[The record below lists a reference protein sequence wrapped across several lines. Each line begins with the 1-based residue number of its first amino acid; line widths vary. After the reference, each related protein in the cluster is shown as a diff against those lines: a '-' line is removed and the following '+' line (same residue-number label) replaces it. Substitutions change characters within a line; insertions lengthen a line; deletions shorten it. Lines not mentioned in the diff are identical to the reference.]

1 MKPDQKLKVSK
12 KIQVQNMFDSISI
25 EYDFLNRIM
34 TFGNDIKWRKNIF
47 KIAKHYNPKKILDI
61 ATGTADIA
69 LELSKIDGCNIIGLD
84 ISEKMLEIGRTK
96 VLNLSLSEK
105 VSLIS
110 GDAENIDYDTESF
123 DLVTIGFGVRNFQ
136 NLEKGLKES
145 HRVLKPKSKLIILET
160 SVPTNPLIKFFYL
173 MFSRSFIPLIGQLFS
188 KDKTAYKYLQKS
200 AEKFPSGKNFI
211 NVLEKCGFTNIEL
224 KPQMF
229 GATTIYVAEKI

>member
-34 TFGNDIKWRKNIF
+34 TFGNDIKWRKNIY

-96 VLNLSLSEK
+96 VLNQSLSEK
-105 VSLIS
+105 VTLIS
-110 GDAENIDYDTESF
+110 GDAENIDYGTESF

-173 MFSRSFIPLIGQLFS
+173 MFSRSFIPFMGQLFS
-188 KDKTAYKYLQKS
+188 KDKAAYKYLQKS

-211 NVLEKCGFTNIEL
+211 NVLKKCGFTNIEL

>member
-12 KIQVQNMFDSISI
+12 KVQVQNMFDSISI

-34 TFGNDIKWRKNIF
+34 TFGNDIKWRKNIY

-96 VLNLSLSEK
+96 VLNQSLSEK
-105 VSLIS
+105 VTLIS
-110 GDAENIDYDTESF
+110 GDAENIDYGTESF

-173 MFSRSFIPLIGQLFS
+173 MFSRSFIPFIGQLFS
-188 KDKTAYKYLQKS
+188 KDKAAYKYLQKS

-211 NVLEKCGFTNIEL
+211 NVLKKCGFTNIEL